1 MHESVFASGFRTFL
15 ISFFKI
21 FGIILGVLL
30 AISLFSYF
38 SGGSEKEVQQEYSL
52 EIAPNSKG
60 VRKALSKTAPVI
72 LVLPISGVIGGEVLN
87 AKNMERQLIESREG
101 SLADDR
107 VKAIFLEMNT
117 PGGTVFDADVI
128 YRALKAY
135 KEQYKV
141 PVYAFV
147 DGLCASGGMYVA
159 AAADKVYASDVS
171 LIGSIGVISSAYLNL
186 YQLLEKVGVQTLTL
200 YAGKGKDELNP
211 LRPWK
216 PGEEEQMQALIDY
229 YYKHFVDVVTSNRP
243 QVDKEKLI
251 KDYGAEIFAAP
262 EAFKIGLIDGSGYSR
277 SMALNALL
285 KQIGIEDDFYQ
296 VMRFEGKSWFSQIF
310 NSHNPLLG
318 GKIQYELKLPAEMDY
333 HFANQPL
340 YLYRPDSK

>member
-1 MHESVFASGFRTFL
+1 MHESVFSSGFRTFL

-21 FGIILGVLL
+21 FGIVLGVLL
-30 AISLFSYF
+30 AVSLFSYF
-38 SGGSEKEVQQEYSL
+38 SGSSDKEVQREFTL

-72 LVLPISGVIGGEVLN
+72 LVLPINGVIGGEVLN
-87 AKNMERQLIESREG
+87 AKNIGEQLIESREG
-101 SLADDR
+101 TLADDR

-117 PGGTVFDADVI
+117 PGGTVFDADTI
-128 YRALKAY
+128 YRALKVY

-141 PVYAFV
+141 PVYAFI

-171 LIGSIGVISSAYLNL
+171 LIGSIGVISTAYMNI
-186 YQLLEKVGVQTLTL
+186 YQLLEKVGVQSLTL

-216 PGEEEQMQALIDY
+216 PGEEDQMQGLIEF

-243 QVDKEKLI
+243 QVDKEKLV
-251 KDYGAEIFAAP
+251 KDYGAGIFPAY
-262 EAFKIGLIDGSGYSR
+262 EALKIGLIDGNGYSR
-277 SMALNALL
+277 EMALNELL
-285 KQIGIEDDFYQ
+285 KHIGIEDDFYQ

-310 NSHNPLLG
+310 NSHNPLLQG
-318 GKIQYELKLPAEMDY
+318 RIQYELKLPAELDSR
-333 HFANQPL
+333 FANQPL
-340 YLYRPDSK
+340 YLYHPNSK